1 MINLDVLAIITIQ
14 SIVGTDPD
22 KTPGILE
29 NALNIIRRKAVGRG
43 YSLKKKVI
51 ILLGPGCS
59 GQKKEYNCQ
68 DDIPP

>member
-1 MINLDVLAIITIQ
+1 MINPDVLAIITIQ

-29 NALNIIRRKAVGRG
+29 NALNIIRRKPVGRG

-51 ILLGPGCS
+51 VLLRPGS
-59 GQKKEYNCQ
+59 F
-68 DDIPP
+68 